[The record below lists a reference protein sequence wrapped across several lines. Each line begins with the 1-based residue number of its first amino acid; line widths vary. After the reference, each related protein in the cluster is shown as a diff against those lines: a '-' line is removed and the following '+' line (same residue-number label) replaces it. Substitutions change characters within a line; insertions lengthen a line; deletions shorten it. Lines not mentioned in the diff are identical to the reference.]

1 MWIQCQQP
9 LLEIDVE
16 RKALV
21 YSMLIFLP
29 TVQNKCLWL
38 VWGKKRKKIGDQDV
52 NVSLLLRNKFFYT
65 WCSAINRTLQLG
77 YEDRRGGWLEEHS
90 YHFLLVSDV
99 MAQWG
104 EMKQSWRNDLK
115 LIIFL
120 YTCSGFYLFIYLFC
134 CVIFS
139 YQHQCHRKT
148 GFFDFFFFFLS
159 SFLFCC
165 SFDALGLCPKSA
177 SQEREF

>member
-115 LIIFL
+115 LVIFL
-120 YTCSGFYLFIYLFC
+120 YTCSGFYLFILLCYFFKSTSMPQENRLFR
-134 CVIFS
+134 
-139 YQHQCHRKT
+139 HL
-148 GFFDFFFFFLS
+148 FFFFLS